1 MRNSLHFI
9 AGALIALLLNFT
21 FNNYFLYEKLI
32 VVLVVTGFFG
42 VTWEIAR
49 EMLKKSYFDWNDV
62 YRTIIGG
69 IVTILILSI

>member
-9 AGALIALLLNFT
+9 VGALIALLLSLT
-21 FNNYFLYEKLI
+21 FKNYFLYEKLI
-32 VVLVVTGFFG
+32 IVLIVTGFFG
-42 VTWEIAR
+42 VTWEIGR
-49 EMLKKSYFDWNDV
+49 EMLKKSFFDWNDV

>member
-1 MRNSLHFI
+1 MWNSLHVI
-9 AGALIALLLNFT
+9 GGALIAFLLSLT

-32 VVLVVTGFFG
+32 IVLVVTGFFG
-42 VTWEIAR
+42 ITWEIGR

>member
-9 AGALIALLLNFT
+9 VGALIAFLLSLT

-32 VVLVVTGFFG
+32 IVLIVTGFFG
-42 VTWEIAR
+42 VTWEIDR
-49 EMLKKSYFDWNDV
+49 EMLKKSFFDWNDV

>member
-1 MRNSLHFI
+1 MRNSLHVIGGAII
-9 AGALIALLLNFT
+9 AFLLSLT
-21 FNNYFLYEKLI
+21 FNGLDLYEKLI
-32 VVLVVTGFFG
+32 IVLIVTVFFG